1 MDLIAPTP
9 VQKGGMDQF
18 VCISACVRPTTSV
31 IQRKAV
37 QTVKFSV
44 EQHIAVYK
52 CLYNELIS
60 FDLKNIFK
68 ISLLR

>member
-37 QTVKFSV
+37 QKVKFSV
-44 EQHIAVYK
+44 EQHIAMFNCVYD
-52 CLYNELIS
+52 ELIS
-60 FDLKNIFK
+60 FDFKNI
-68 ISLLR
+68 